1 MTPTM
6 PAPLL
11 NSHQHCEDLLAEALT
26 TLADGDWAKAL
37 ESLSACRRHAA
48 RHLDAEEADVFPRL
62 FEKTPELQHALA
74 QCRTA
79 HDEIRTHLQ
88 AALAAVGEQDA
99 AGGTIMLMH
108 LTGLFAYHRRM
119 EEQLLYAHAPALDT
133 ATLTALT
140 ASTGPENG
148 SPSRVA
154 EIPEMPG

>member
-6 PAPLL
+6 PAPLIS
-11 NSHQHCEDLLAEALT
+11 SHQHCEDLLANALT
-26 TLADGDWAKAL
+26 TLADGDWAQAL
-37 ESLSACRRHAA
+37 ESLSACRRHAV
-48 RHLDAEEADVFPRL
+48 RHMEAEEADVFPRL
-62 FEKTPELQHALA
+62 VENVPELTHALA

-108 LTGLFAYHRRM
+108 LAGLFAYHRRM

-133 ATLTALT
+133 ATLTVLT
-140 ASTGPENG
+140 ASTGPETG
-148 SPSRVA
+148 SATRFTELP
-154 EIPEMPG
+154 EIPG

>member
-6 PAPLL
+6 PAPLIT
-11 NSHQHCEDLLAEALT
+11 SHQHCEDLLAKALT

-37 ESLSACRRHAA
+37 ETLSTCRRHAA
-48 RHLDAEEADVFPRL
+48 RHMEAEEADVFPRL
-62 FEKTPELQHALA
+62 IENAPELAHALA
-74 QCRTA
+74 QCRTT
-79 HDEIRTHLQ
+79 HHEIRTHLQ
-88 AALAAVGEQDA
+88 AALSAVGEEDA

-133 ATLTALT
+133 ATLTALS

-148 SPSRVA
+148 SPSRFA
-154 EIPEMPG
+154 ELPEMPG